1 MPLPPLNPGG
11 SIVSG
16 PFLPT
21 LRLLGLA
28 GTSTIKGDLKLRGG
42 ASTTMGAGLL
52 GAMVLGARLLLLA
65 LDGATD
71 ILLGVFFL
79 RRPRVMFEDALDSDE
94 VT

>member
-1 MPLPPLNPGG
+1 
-11 SIVSG
+11 
-16 PFLPT
+16 
-21 LRLLGLA
+21 
-28 GTSTIKGDLKLRGG
+28 
-42 ASTTMGAGLL
+42 MGAGLL

-71 ILLGVFFL
+71 ILLGGFFF